1 MQGESEKSKSE
12 KNNYECEKIYVWRGK
27 LDKDLCRAHQR
38 YEQRL
43 KKDE

>member
-1 MQGESEKSKSE
+1 MQGESEKSKSG